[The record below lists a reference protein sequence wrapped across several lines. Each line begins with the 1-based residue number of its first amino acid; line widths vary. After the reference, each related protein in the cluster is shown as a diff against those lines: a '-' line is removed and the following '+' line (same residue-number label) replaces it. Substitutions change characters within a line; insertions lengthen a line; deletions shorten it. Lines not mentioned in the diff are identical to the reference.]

1 MHLINVWDSRLK
13 DLSQLA
19 ARIVTVVE
27 RYKGRRDDPA
37 VAALD
42 DLLGAVYA
50 LVSAVEKDFKG
61 KTGKSDFEAVLIRSQ
76 QLANCQVR
84 KDGN

>member
-1 MHLINVWDSRLK
+1 MHLVNLWDSRLK

-19 ARIVTVVE
+19 ARIVKIVE
-27 RYKGRRDDPA
+27 RYKGKGDDPA

-50 LVSAVEKDFKG
+50 LVSAVEKDFEG
-61 KTGKSDFEAVLIRSQ
+61 KTGKSDSRL
-76 QLANCQVR
+76 C
-84 KDGN
+84 